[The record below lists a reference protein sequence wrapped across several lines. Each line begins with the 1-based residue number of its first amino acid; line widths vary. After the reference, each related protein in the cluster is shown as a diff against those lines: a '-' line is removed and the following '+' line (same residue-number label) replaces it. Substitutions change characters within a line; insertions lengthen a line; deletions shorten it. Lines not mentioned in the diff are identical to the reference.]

1 MAHPASPP
9 VALTIAGS
17 DNSAG
22 AGAQADLKTFT
33 AHRVYGLT
41 ALTCVVAEVPGQ
53 VSRIAPVEL
62 AVVRE
67 QVRLSLAA
75 YPVAAI
81 KTGMLHSREV
91 IELVAELYGGLAPAA
106 RPPLVVDPV
115 MVATSGARL
124 LPADAVAAYAARLF
138 PLATLVTPNL
148 DEARVLL
155 GGAEIET
162 PAAMRDAGRELSAR
176 FGSGF
181 LMKGGHFGGEDA
193 IDWLCAADGS
203 AHELRAP
210 FTRGIATHG
219 TGCTYSAAVT
229 AGLAIGLGLEAAVQG
244 AKSYVSAALAG
255 FFRWEKTGVRVDAL
269 NHWAQPPVP
278 GWCGGL

>member
-1 MAHPASPP
+1 MVHPASPP

-22 AGAQADLKTFT
+22 AGAQADLKTFM

-41 ALTCVVAEVPGQ
+41 ALTCVVAEVPGR
-53 VSRIAPVEL
+53 VSRIA
-62 AVVRE
+62 AVAPEVVGE
-67 QVRLSLAA
+67 QIRLSLAA

-91 IELVAELYGGLAPAA
+91 IELVAEIYGGLTGAA
-106 RPPLVVDPV
+106 RSPLVVDPV
-115 MVATSGARL
+115 MVASSGARL
-124 LPADAVAAYAARLF
+124 LPSEAVAAYAARLF

-155 GGAEIET
+155 GAAEIST
-162 PAAMRDAGRELSAR
+162 LAAMRDAGRELSAR
-176 FGSGF
+176 FGTSF
-181 LMKGGHFGGEDA
+181 LMKGGHFGGEEA
-193 IDWLCAADGS
+193 IDWLCTADGS
-203 AHELRAP
+203 ALELRAP
-210 FTRGIATHG
+210 FTRNLSTHG

-229 AGLAIGLGLEAAVQG
+229 AGLASGLVLEAAVEN
-244 AKSYVSAALAG
+244 AKIYISAAIAE

-269 NHWAQPPVP
+269 NHWPPCGP
-278 GWCGGL
+278 GCSAL